1 MHLSLRK
8 KYIGNAAF
16 YKMALAVAVPIMI
29 QNGITN
35 FVSLLDNIMVG
46 RVGTEQMTGVAI
58 VNQLIFVFNLAIFG
72 AVSGAGIFGAQ
83 YYGKGDWDGVRQTF
97 RFKLLVCTALTVLGA
112 CIFLLFGEDLILLYL
127 KGDGSPEQIAASLGY
142 AKNICSSCSSAL
154 SRLRWRSA
162 IPARCARRARPSCPW
177 LRASCPLW

>member
-1 MHLSLRK
+1 MHSSLRK

-16 YKMALAVAVPIMI
+16 YKMALAVAIPIMI

-112 CIFLLFGEDLILLYL
+112 GIFLLFGEDLILLYL
-127 KGDGSPEQIAASLGY
+127 KGDGSPEQISAMPR
-142 AKNICSSCSSAL
+142 NICSSCSSAL
-154 SRLRWRSA
+154 SRSRCRSA